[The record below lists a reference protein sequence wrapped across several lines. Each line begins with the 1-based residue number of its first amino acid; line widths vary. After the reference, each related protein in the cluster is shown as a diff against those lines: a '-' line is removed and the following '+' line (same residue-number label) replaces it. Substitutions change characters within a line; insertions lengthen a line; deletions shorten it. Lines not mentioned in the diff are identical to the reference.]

1 MVRLRR
7 LLPEGTLVTRDHGY
21 ELRLDPGE
29 LDVDRFLCLLERG
42 RDALATGEA
51 MTAAQHLDQAL
62 AEWRGA
68 ALGDAGEAPFTDA
81 QIRRFARLGVIA
93 GIAHFAL
100 PISADY
106 LTLAGGPRSLW
117 ITSSV
122 LSSVLEFDVYRG
134 RVRGRVPVP
143 GQAIGAA
150 VGAGAVWCIAAR
162 ATGSGVLLR
171 IDPGTRALVAR
182 IPLPGTP
189 SAVLAAFGV
198 VWVAVAPRDLLL
210 EISPRSNAVLRTV
223 EIEGGPVALAAG
235 ARAVWVATGRGQR
248 LVRVDP
254 DTHAVTAT
262 LRLAGIPHAL
272 AVASGRVWVVGG

>member
-51 MTAAQHLDQAL
+51 SRHPRA
-62 AEWRGA
+62 
-68 ALGDAGEAPFTDA
+68 
-81 QIRRFARLGVIA
+81 RR
-93 GIAHFAL
+93 AH
-100 PISADY
+100 
-106 LTLAGGPRSLW
+106 T
-117 ITSSV
+117 
-122 LSSVLEFDVYRG
+122 
-134 RVRGRVPVP
+134 
-143 GQAIGAA
+143 
-150 VGAGAVWCIAAR
+150 
-162 ATGSGVLLR
+162 
-171 IDPGTRALVAR
+171 
-182 IPLPGTP
+182 LPGTP